1 MTSLARRTPVLSAVA
16 LITFLPM
23 AASAGS
29 EPTLPTARAFD
40 GDRPLPSVRPVTE
53 YCAAHPG
60 ACRFAVNKA
69 GSGDFYSAVKSLGN
83 AAINCTDDNI
93 TVARQITLRTGSS
106 DNLGGEITGK
116 IAVEGQLNASG
127 EVSAAVNAEGSGSF
141 DTPNKQQGP
150 SATFGAKAGANG
162 SGKVGGSLG
171 LKGAFEGAFKLAYQ
185 HTWTSEQ
192 TESTTYTTVV
202 RPGDA
207 LVFGASAAMQRVAGT
222 ITVPNGLH
230 IHNVVVTGPS
240 SVNTST
246 FVAETFVVGGNTCEQ
261 VHPHA
266 TTAADD
272 NVNPPPRRVDAMTP
286 LSALPPGAR
295 LRERTVLPFRPS

>member
-1 MTSLARRTPVLSAVA
+1 MPVLPAAA

-23 AASAGS
+23 SAFAGS
-29 EPTLPTARAFD
+29 EVDLPTAQAFD
-40 GDRPLPSVRPVTE
+40 GDTPLPSVRPVTE
-53 YCAAHPG
+53 YCAANPG

-69 GSGDFYSAVKSLGN
+69 GSGDFYSTVRSLGN

-93 TVARQITLRTGSS
+93 TVVRQITLRTGST

-185 HTWTSEQ
+185 HTWTSEH

-222 ITVPNGLH
+222 ITALNGLSVR
-230 IHNVVVTGPS
+230 NVVVTGPS
-240 SVNTST
+240 TVNTST

-266 TTAADD
+266 KTAADD
-272 NVNPPPRRVDAMTP
+272 NVNQSGRRVDAMTP

-295 LRERTVLPFRPS
+295 LRERTALPFRPS

>member
-1 MTSLARRTPVLSAVA
+1 MTSLTRRMPVLSAAA

-29 EPTLPTARAFD
+29 EPETPIAQAFD
-40 GDRPLPSVRPVTE
+40 GDTPLPSVHPVTG
-53 YCAAHPG
+53 YCAAHPD
-60 ACRFAVNKA
+60 ACRFAIDKA

-83 AAINCTDDNI
+83 AAVNCTDDEI
-93 TVARQITLRTGSS
+93 TVTRQITLRTGST

-162 SGKVGGSLG
+162 GGKLGGSLG

-185 HTWTSEQ
+185 HTWISEQ
-192 TESTTYTTVV
+192 TESTTYTTKV

-222 ITVPNGLH
+222 ITAPNGLSVR
-230 IHNVVVTGPS
+230 NVVVTGPS
-240 SVNTST
+240 TVNTST
-246 FVAETFVVGGNTCEQ
+246 FVAETFVVAGNTCEQ

-266 TTAADD
+266 KTAADD
-272 NVNPPPRRVDAMTP
+272 NVNQTGRRVDALTP
-286 LSALPPGAR
+286 VSALPPGAR
-295 LRERTVLPFRPS
+295 LRERTVLPLRPS